1 MCLSGLWQQGLRVWF
16 CDKRLGLGL
25 RLGLR
30 LPLLGPASECV
41 CAEQLRWWHLRE
53 TIQQKER
60 KWQTSKAVRGKKK
73 KKEVVAVRIFLEL
86 SIEKRTNCNLLAL
99 SFPKELFPV
108 VLLLHLSETC
118 FLSQGLFLSEL
129 SQHSF
134 KEKHTFSPDDLTN

>member
-1 MCLSGLWQQGLRVWF
+1 
-16 CDKRLGLGL
+16 
-25 RLGLR
+25 
-30 LPLLGPASECV
+30 
-41 CAEQLRWWHLRE
+41 
-53 TIQQKER
+53 
-60 KWQTSKAVRGKKK
+60 VRGEKK

-129 SQHSF
+129 S
-134 KEKHTFSPDDLTN
+134 